1 MTSVEIS
8 LFDTASATD
17 VDLAESYDVTMS
29 VADDDFPGEPRPT
42 LDQYAQMARRPADFF
57 GPVRRWVA
65 REDGHIVATGSATY
79 PEHENRHGTI
89 TRVAVRPDR
98 RRQGIG
104 TALLRVMLP
113 DLRIDGRT
121 VVIGY
126 GLKADAAGEWWA
138 RELGFVRTNAFAR
151 QVLTIADV
159 DPALWQCPVADGF
172 RLEHWIGSVPEA
184 LLAEYARARTA
195 IHDAPQGDSTLAF
208 PDWTPE
214 RVRAEEAEMQAR
226 RAEVHVIAAVHEAG
240 GRVAGFTELELSAA
254 RTDAAFQLDTAV
266 VAEFRGHGL
275 GLAVKGAML
284 RRLTAERPAIGTVFS
299 SNASDNT
306 HMIRVNH
313 ALGFVTRAVMA
324 DVELDAAELVKGL
337 AAH

>member
-8 LFDTASATD
+8 PFDPSSDAD
-17 VDLAESYDVTMS
+17 MAEHYAVT
-29 VADDDFPGEPRPT
+29 VAVAEEDFPGEQRPT
-42 LDQYAQMARRPADFF
+42 LDEYARMAREPMGFW
-57 GPVRRWVA
+57 GPIRRWVA
-65 REDGHIVATGSATY
+65 REGGHIVAAGSATY

-98 RRQGIG
+98 RRRGIG
-104 TALLRVMLP
+104 TALLRAMLP

-126 GLKADAAGEWWA
+126 GIKADASGEAWA
-138 RELGFVRTNAFAR
+138 RELGFVRTQANAR

-159 DPALWQCPVADGF
+159 DPALWERPVADGF
-172 RLEHWIGSVPEA
+172 RLEYWTDAAPEA

-195 IHDAPQGDSTLAF
+195 IQDAPHGESTLAF

-214 RVRAEEAEMQAR
+214 RVRTEEAHMR
-226 RAEVHVIAAVHEAG
+226 SRGAEVHVIAAVHETS
-240 GRVAGFTELELSAA
+240 GRVVGFTELELRAA
-254 RTDAAFQLDTAV
+254 RSDVASQLDTAV

-275 GLAVKGAML
+275 GLAVKGAMM
-284 RRLTAERPAIGTVFS
+284 RRLTAEHPAIEAVYS
-299 SNASDNT
+299 LNDCDNT

-313 ALGFVTRAVMA
+313 ALGYVTKAVMA
-324 DVELDAAELVKGL
+324 DVELDAAELVKRL
-337 AAH
+337 DAR

>member
-1 MTSVEIS
+1 MPVEIS
-8 LFDTASATD
+8 PFDYASATD
-17 VDLAESYDVTMS
+17 TDLAESYDVTMA
-29 VADDDFPGEPRPT
+29 VANDDYPGEPRPT
-42 LDQYAQMARRPADFF
+42 LDQYAQMARRPAGFW

-89 TRVAVRPDR
+89 TGVAVRPDR

-104 TALLRVMLP
+104 TALLRAMLP

-126 GLKADAAGEWWA
+126 GLKADAAGELWA
-138 RELGFVRTNAFAR
+138 RELGFVRTQANAR

-159 DPALWQCPVADGF
+159 DPALWERPVADGF
-172 RLEHWIGSVPEA
+172 RLEHWTGAAPEA

-195 IHDAPQGDSTLAF
+195 IQDAPQGDSTLAF
-208 PDWTPE
+208 PEWTPE
-214 RVRAEEAEMQAR
+214 RVRAEEADMLAR
-226 RAEVHVIAAVHEAG
+226 RSEVHVIAAVHEAD
-240 GRVAGFTELELSAA
+240 GRVAGFTELELVAT

-284 RRLTAERPAIGTVFS
+284 RWLTAQRPAIGTVFS

-313 ALGFVTRAVMA
+313 ALGFVTKAVMA
-324 DVELDAAELVKGL
+324 DVELDAAELVKRL
-337 AAH
+337 DAH

>member
-1 MTSVEIS
+1 VPVEIS
-8 LFDTASATD
+8 LFDPSSATD
-17 VDLAESYDVTMS
+17 ADCAAHYDVT
-29 VADDDFPGEPRPT
+29 VAVANDDYPGETRTTLEEYTGRLREPT
-42 LDQYAQMARRPADFF
+42 TFW

-65 REDGHIVATGSATY
+65 RESGHIVAAGSATY

-89 TRVAVRPDR
+89 TRVSVPPER

-104 TALLRVMLP
+104 TALLRAMLP

-126 GLKADAAGEWWA
+126 GLKADAAGELWA
-138 RELGFVRTNAFAR
+138 RKLGFVRTQAFAR

-159 DPALWQCPVADGF
+159 DPARWQHPVADGF
-172 RLEHWIGSVPEA
+172 RLERWTGAVPEA

-208 PDWTPE
+208 PEWTPE
-214 RVRAEEAEMQAR
+214 RVRAHEADLLAR
-226 RAEVHVIAAVHEAG
+226 DAEDHVIAAVHEAD
-240 GRVAGFTELELSAA
+240 GRVAGFTELELPGKRSNRAS
-254 RTDAAFQLDTAV
+254 QSDTAV
-266 VAEFRGHGL
+266 MAEFRGLGL

-284 RRLTAERPAIGTVFS
+284 RWLIAERPAVATVYS
-299 SNASDNT
+299 SNADDNT

-313 ALGFVTRAVMA
+313 ALGYVTSAVMA
-324 DVELDAAELVKGL
+324 DVELDAAELVKRL
-337 AAH
+337 DAR